1 MKKLSPREFKQAMYD
16 NVIEERKAMQ
26 DIMERSMKIDKEYK
40 RGAWA
45 PEHLKSTTNP
55 GTTIELNPSDFKE

>member
-1 MKKLSPREFKQAMYD
+1 MMA

-26 DIMERSMKIDKEYK
+26 DIMERSFRIDKEYK

-45 PEHLKSTTNP
+45 PK
-55 GTTIELNPSDFKE
+55 

>member
-1 MKKLSPREFKQAMYD
+1 
-16 NVIEERKAMQ
+16 
-26 DIMERSMKIDKEYK
+26 MERSMKIDKEYK

-55 GTTIELNPSDFKE
+55 GTTIELNPSDFKEQAEMQ